1 MAHAVQ
7 IKSGHF
13 ELVKVG
19 REVSTGAEA
28 GSDDGTEIFRFGVVT
43 GAIAADISKDVRG
56 GKWRDFPAIT
66 AEC

>member
-13 ELVKVG
+13 ELVKV
-19 REVSTGAEA
+19 RSEVGAGAEA
-28 GSDDGTEIFRFGVVT
+28 SSDDGTEIFRFGVVT
-43 GAIAADISKDVRG
+43 GAIAADISKDVRR